1 LPLFFGQKAKKS
13 RGLGECSRKKW
24 KQRRAGSAGDGR
36 RRDGSVQRY
45 PALGGLL
52 QIRCICSKRRFRPLA
67 EESSA
72 AVVETRARR
81 LYLPCKYRRD
91 RSGLSCSHPA
101 SAAP

>member
-1 LPLFFGQKAKKS
+1 LRECTLFVAKMS
-13 RGLGECSRKKW
+13 LITLLF
-24 KQRRAGSAGDGR
+24 RRCYLAVSLLLFAAVLRAESEEIQG
-36 RRDGSVQRY
+36 V
-45 PALGGLL
+45 GGLL